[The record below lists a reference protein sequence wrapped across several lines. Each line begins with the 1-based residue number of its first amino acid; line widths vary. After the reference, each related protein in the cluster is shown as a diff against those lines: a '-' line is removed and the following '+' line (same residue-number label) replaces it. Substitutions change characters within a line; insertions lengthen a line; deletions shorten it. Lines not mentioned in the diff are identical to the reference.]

1 MTIEFPNLSRRYDA
15 TRHCVRFSGYDGAL
29 EWPFFVEEEALWGL
43 DVMARTGGTALLA
56 AFDRH
61 RDRICA
67 AAKKSGKIPSIYCRD
82 AESAV
87 ALAKRGYGFIIAGND
102 LTTLRAA
109 TVAQLKELKS

>member
-1 MTIEFPNLSRRYDA
+1 ALS
-15 TRHCVRFSGYDGAL
+15 
-29 EWPFFVEEEALWGL
+29 
-43 DVMARTGGTALLA
+43 GGTAQDVQA
-56 AFDRH
+56 PEVEQAI
-61 RDRICA
+61 DRICA